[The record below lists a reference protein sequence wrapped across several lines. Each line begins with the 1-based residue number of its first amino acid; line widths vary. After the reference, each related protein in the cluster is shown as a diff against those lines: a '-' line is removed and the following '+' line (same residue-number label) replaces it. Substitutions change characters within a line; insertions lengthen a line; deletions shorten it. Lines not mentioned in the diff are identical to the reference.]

1 MKNIV
6 ALVKLPLVAFL
17 TSSLSSFLG
26 LSESGGDSKKNEAC
40 AVDEIANKL
49 CTDFKV
55 TMLLVYI
62 VTEN

>member
-6 ALVKLPLVAFL
+6 AHVKFAVSRFFDFL
-17 TSSLSSFLG
+17 TFSFLG
-26 LSESGGDSKKNEAC
+26 LSESGGASKKNEAC

-49 CTDFKV
+49 CTDFEV

-62 VTEN
+62 ATEN

>member
-17 TSSLSSFLG
+17 TSSLSSFLR
-26 LSESGGDSKKNEAC
+26 LSGSGGASKKNEAC

-49 CTDFKV
+49 CSDFEV

-62 VTEN
+62 ATEN